1 MSIMPECV
9 AGYTERRNR
18 IDLAAWRIP
27 YLPAN
32 FMNAKIAV
40 ALAMRIKGWE

>member
-1 MSIMPECV
+1 MSILPECV
-9 AGYTERRNR
+9 AGFTERRIR
-18 IDLAAWRIP
+18 INLPVWRIP

-40 ALAMRIKGWE
+40 APAMRSKGWE

>member
-9 AGYTERRNR
+9 AGYTERRIR

-27 YLPAN
+27 YFLAN
-32 FMNAKIAV
+32 FIECQNRKRTGNAK
-40 ALAMRIKGWE
+40 

>member
-1 MSIMPECV
+1 MSIPAQCV
-9 AGYTERRNR
+9 AGYSDLR
-18 IDLAAWRIP
+18 IRINLAVPCIP
-27 YLPAN
+27 YLTAN

>member
-9 AGYTERRNR
+9 AGYTECR
-18 IDLAAWRIP
+18 ISINLVACSIP

-32 FMNAKIAV
+32 FMNAKIATAP
-40 ALAMRIKGWE
+40 ALRNKGWE

>member
-9 AGYTERRNR
+9 AGYTERRIR
-18 IDLAAWRIP
+18 INLAACRIP

-32 FMNAKIAV
+32 FTNAKIAM
-40 ALAMRIKGWE
+40 APATRSKGWE

>member
-9 AGYTERRNR
+9 AGYTERRIR
-18 IDLAAWRIP
+18 INLAACRIP

-32 FMNAKIAV
+32 FMNAKIAM
-40 ALAMRIKGWE
+40 APATRSKGWE